1 MVLVERCEA
10 SPERLLAVCLISAVD
25 STSVLRN
32 SRNLAITVTYS
43 AYHKTRKIYKN
54 TNSVQEKT

>member
-43 AYHKTRKIYKN
+43 AYHKTRKIYN
-54 TNSVQEKT
+54 I